1 MLRMIEEDGAI
12 KHVCAII
19 IIIIISERKRRQ
31 MIRRDIPY
39 YY

>member
-1 MLRMIEEDGAI
+1 MVEEDGAI

>member
-1 MLRMIEEDGAI
+1 MIEEEGAI

-39 YY
+39 

>member
-1 MLRMIEEDGAI
+1 MIEEDGAI

-39 YY
+39 

>member
-1 MLRMIEEDGAI
+1 MVEEDGAI

-39 YY
+39 